1 MKQLVGLLVALA
13 VLLGWVS
20 SPALAQPIS
29 GPTAGAELLTAPFSA
44 PIEAMTWLAEAPQQN
59 AVDAKLNTE
68 YGAKLDLNNAN
79 VQGFRKFPGLYPT
92 LARKI
97 LINAPYDDVED
108 VLDLP
113 GLSEQQLDILRNNLD
128 NFTVT
133 VPDSA
138 LTEGGDRFNNGV
150 YK

>member
-29 GPTAGAELLTAPFSA
+29 GADLYSA
-44 PIEAMTWLAEAPQQN
+44 PLEAMTWLAAAPPQN
-59 AVDAKLNTE
+59 AVDAKLKTE

-79 VQGFRKFPGLYPT
+79 VQGFRKYPGLYPN

-97 LINAPYDDVED
+97 LLNAPYESVED

-113 GLSEQQLDILRNNLD
+113 GLSDQQIDILRANLD

-138 LTEGGDRFNNGV
+138 FVEGGDRFNNGV

>member
-20 SPALAQPIS
+20 SPAVAQPIF
-29 GPTAGAELLTAPFSA
+29 GADLLSA
-44 PIEAMTWLAEAPQQN
+44 PIVATAWLAESPQN
-59 AVDAKLNTE
+59 SVDAKLKTE
-68 YGAKLDLNNAN
+68 FGAKLDLNNAN

-97 LINAPYDDVED
+97 LLNAPYESVDD

-113 GLSEQQLDILRNNLD
+113 GLSEAQLEILRKNLD

-133 VPDSA
+133 VTDSA
-138 LTEGGDRFNNGV
+138 FVEGGDRFNNGV